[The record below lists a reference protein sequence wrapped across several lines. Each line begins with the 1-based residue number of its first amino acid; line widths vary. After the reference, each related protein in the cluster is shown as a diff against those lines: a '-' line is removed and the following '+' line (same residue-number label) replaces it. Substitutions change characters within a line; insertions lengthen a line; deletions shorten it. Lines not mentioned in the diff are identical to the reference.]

1 MPGTQRTSVLLIN
14 AGGGGRYYCYCG
26 EVPGDKYQEEDCDK
40 VCDGDEN
47 STCGGYA
54 DYVSLNSLY
63 GTGQ

>member
-1 MPGTQRTSVLLIN
+1 M
-14 AGGGGRYYCYCG
+14 
-26 EVPGDKYQEEDCDK
+26 PGDKYQEEDCDK